1 MHPTPTTPHKKS
13 RGATKRE
20 EKESHIPRQKTK
32 LTCCQNHCQRNH
44 QHQIQN
50 LMPTGQNK
58 LIRRLIKHTVEFS
71 RIRRTHVATQRVPV
85 AWGNWSNLA
94 SGSLVRQFLAL
105 FRSDPVVS
113 P

>member
-1 MHPTPTTPHKKS
+1 LSESLSKKPSTPNQS
-13 RGATKRE
+13 
-20 EKESHIPRQKTK
+20 
-32 LTCCQNHCQRNH
+32 
-44 QHQIQN
+44 

-94 SGSLVRQFLAL
+94 SDILPWQILGCFAL
-105 FRSDPVVS
+105 THWCHRDR
-113 P
+113 